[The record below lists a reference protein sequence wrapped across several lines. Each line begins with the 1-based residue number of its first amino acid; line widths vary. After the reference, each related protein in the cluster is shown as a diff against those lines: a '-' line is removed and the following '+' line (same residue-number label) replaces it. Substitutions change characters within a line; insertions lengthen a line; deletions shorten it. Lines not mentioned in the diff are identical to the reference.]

1 MDLYFGDM
9 KQIALFLCLLP
20 LWLPAQQKAPRCF
33 RLPALLPEVSG
44 LYLQSPDSLWWHN
57 DSGGLPTLYCTDA
70 RGRLLDTLRLAAHN
84 RDWEDLTADDAG
96 NFYIGDFGNNS
107 NARRD
112 LQIYIYNP
120 TRGQLDSIQFSWPD
134 QSAFPPPEAQRN
146 FDAEG
151 FFWFR
156 DSLHLFSK
164 DHYRYGHSLT
174 KHYVLPARPGPQRAL
189 LRDSL
194 VLPRRVV
201 TAAAISPDGQTVALL
216 SYTFRKI
223 LGFIP
228 WSAATIFYFRD
239 FEGSHFLQGK
249 RYRRR
254 APSFLLATQFESL
267 DFLDNRRV
275 YIASEKTLHIR
286 QKAKRVKLRKRHFR
300 D

>member
-1 MDLYFGDM
+1 M
-9 KQIALFLCLLP
+9 KYIVLLCCLLP
-20 LWLPAQQKAPRCF
+20 LCLSAQQNGPRRF
-33 RLPALLPEVSG
+33 RLPKQLPEVSG

-57 DSGGLPTLYCTDA
+57 DSGAPPTLFCTDA
-70 RGRLLDTLRLAAHN
+70 RGRLLDSLRLPARN
-84 RDWEDLTADDAG
+84 QDWEDLTADDRG

-112 LQIYIYNP
+112 LQIYIYHP
-120 TRGQLDSIQFSWPD
+120 GRRQLDSIQFVWPD
-134 QSAFPPPEAQRN
+134 QQAFPPPKAQRN

-156 DSLHLFSK
+156 DSLHIFSK

-174 KHYVLPARPGPQRAL
+174 KHYILPAQPGRQSVL

-194 VLPRRVV
+194 QLPKRVV

-216 SYTFRKI
+216 SYTFRKV

-239 FEGSHFLQGK
+239 FEGSHFLKGK
-249 RYRRR
+249 RYKRR

-267 DFLDNRRV
+267 DFLDNRQV
-275 YIASEKTLHIR
+275 YIASERTLHIR
-286 QKAKRVKLRKRHFR
+286 QKAKRAKLRKRHFK